1 MASALKFEQYVEDQA
16 HKIHDLES
24 DTLKVMLTLV
34 APVATNTIKANL
46 TEIAAG
52 DGYTAGGDTVA
63 QTVFTQVS
71 GTYKLTLT
79 DNVWTAAA
87 GTFAD
92 FRYPTLYNDTP
103 GAPDDPLMFFWD
115 HGATVD
121 LGAGETFTWDQDGAG
136 NGVMTLV

>member
-1 MASALKFEQYVEDQA
+1 MASPTKFEQFVEDLA
-16 HKIHDLES
+16 EKVHDLGA
-24 DTLKVMLTLV
+24 DTLLVLLCLT
-34 APVATNTIKANL
+34 APVATNSVKADL
-46 TEIAAG
+46 TEISAG

-63 QTVFTQVS
+63 QTGSVHAS

-79 DNVWTAAA
+79 DNVWTASA

-92 FRYPTLYNDTP
+92 FRYPVLYNTTP
-103 GAPDDPLMFFWD
+103 TSPLDPLSFFWD

-121 LGAGETFTWDQDGAG
+121 LGAGETYTWDQDGAG